1 MKIRYFPYCLMK
13 TFMTAHKILILIVT
27 AHVLWCSNRD
37 ASENVV
43 CCIYLLTLLTNVSV
57 EANDV
62 DPDLNVTVGAERS
75 GSTLFDQKTS
85 KHFSRQLLL

>member
-1 MKIRYFPYCLMK
+1 
-13 TFMTAHKILILIVT
+13 MTARKILILIVT
-27 AHVLWCSNRD
+27 AHLLWCSHRD

-57 EANDV
+57 EAISM
-62 DPDLNVTVGAERS
+62 DPDQNVSVRAEPS

-85 KHFSRQLLL
+85 KHVSTQLLLSWRFKG